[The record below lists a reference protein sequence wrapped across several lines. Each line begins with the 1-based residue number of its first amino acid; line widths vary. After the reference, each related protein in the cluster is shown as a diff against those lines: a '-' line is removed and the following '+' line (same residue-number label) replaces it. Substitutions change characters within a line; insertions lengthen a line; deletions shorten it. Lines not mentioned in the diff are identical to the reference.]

1 MNGKSPARA
10 PGKLPG
16 AAVDR
21 NERGG
26 SGYLRGPAISGAF
39 DALAISAVS
48 LLFDAS

>member
-1 MNGKSPARA
+1 MNRKSPARA

-21 NERGG
+21 YEREQ

>member
-16 AAVDR
+16 TAVDR
-21 NERGG
+21 NEREW

-39 DALAISAVS
+39 DAFAISAVS
-48 LLFDAS
+48 LFFDAS

>member
-1 MNGKSPARA
+1 MKRKSPVRA

-21 NERGG
+21 NEGG
-26 SGYLRGPAISGAF
+26 QADYLRGPAMSGAF